1 MVVGQYV
8 GQSRRRGSPRCRK
21 APSRTELADSSPA
34 IEHAMDVDIVNKII
48 LFWVIF
54 FITPGPVW
62 VSVMETTRN
71 LSNISIWKFFIKT
84 FLPVNLSVQVTQTI
98 ICVAFVDLVSKV
110 FSDVGLWFYVLG
122 GSYILYLSYKVLS
135 SKQSNTNLELSFS
148 NLAMVMILSPKIWL
162 LFPSGAIIATQLEQG
177 IIIRSL
183 VFSISMLAVS
193 NLVFVIYVFIG
204 KIGTKLL
211 KDNFSYLSFFLLVL
225 FSVFLFTEAIN
236 LV

>member
-1 MVVGQYV
+1 
-8 GQSRRRGSPRCRK
+8 
-21 APSRTELADSSPA
+21 
-34 IEHAMDVDIVNKII
+34 MDLSIVNKII

-84 FLPVNLSVQVTQTI
+84 FLPVNLSVQVTQAI
-98 ICVAFVDLVSKV
+98 ICIIFVDLVSRV
-110 FSDVGLWFYVLG
+110 FSDIGLWFYILG

-135 SKQSNTNLELSFS
+135 SKQSNINFELSFS
-148 NLAMVMILSPKIWL
+148 NLAMVVLFSPKVWL

-177 IIIRSL
+177 IIINSL
-183 VFSISMLAVS
+183 VFSISMLIVS
-193 NLVFVIYVFIG
+193 NLMFFLYVVIG
-204 KIGTKLL
+204 KMGTKLL

-236 LV
+236 LI